1 MYQVTELTPRD
12 ALMYLLEE
20 EGDHRG
26 WERQALVDSAS
37 LLLAPLGSTNEVIA
51 GSIMSLVKELA
62 SMAAKGLLRVTP
74 DGFLCRR
81 TAIL

>member
-26 WERQALVDSAS
+26 WERQSLVDCAS
-37 LLLAPLGSTNEVIA
+37 LLFAPLGSPSEFIGACTSDVVQE
-51 GSIMSLVKELA
+51 LV
-62 SMAAKGLLRVTP
+62 SMVTKGILRVTP
-74 DGFLCRR
+74 EGFF
-81 TAIL
+81 AMAVNG